1 MYSYGQVEAAL
12 AAVHRIPPKAI
23 GAFKGRIK
31 HFQRIG
37 IVPASPGK
45 GKRIDYS
52 HADVYLWG
60 FCLELASFGMD
71 PVTIKKISEKIWN
84 AVFYTAFGP
93 ETDSDLYFFFH
104 PALLGKDFAA
114 ELLQSSEAPDGA
126 PSLLFWFIAN
136 DLAAELDKFAKTP
149 QTKET
154 ASRFRARYAAFNLNK
169 LRRDIDSALGT
180 A

>member
-12 AAVHRIPPKAI
+12 AAVHRIPPKAL

-52 HADVYLWG
+52 LTDVYLWG
-60 FCLELASFGMD
+60 FCLEFAEFGMD
-71 PVTIKKISEKIWN
+71 PVTIKKLADKMWN
-84 AVFYTAFGP
+84 NIYYEAFGP
-93 ETDSDLYFFFH
+93 QPESDLYFFFH

-114 ELLQSSEAPDGA
+114 ELMQSIETPDGA
-126 PSLLFWFIAN
+126 PSSIRFIISQ
-136 DLAAELDKFAKTP
+136 DLAEVDKLAKTP
-149 QTKET
+149 QAKET
-154 ASRFRARYAAFNLNK
+154 ASRFRARYAAINLSK
-169 LRRDIDSALGT
+169 LRCDIDAALG
-180 A
+180 AAG

>member
-12 AAVHRIPPKAI
+12 AAVHRIPPKAV

-52 HADVYLWG
+52 LTDVYLWG
-60 FCLELASFGMD
+60 FCLEFAEFGMD
-71 PVTIKKISEKIWN
+71 PVTIKKIAVRVWN
-84 AVFYTAFGP
+84 YVYYEAFGP
-93 ETDSDLYFFFH
+93 ERDSDRYFFFH
-104 PALLGKDFAA
+104 PAILGKDFPA
-114 ELLQSSEAPDGA
+114 ELAQSIEAPDGA
-126 PSLLFWFIAN
+126 PNSYSFLIDS
-136 DLAAELDKFAKTP
+136 DLHAGLDRSAKTP
-149 QTKET
+149 QDKEI
-154 ASRFRARYAAFNLNK
+154 ASRFRARYVAINLSR
-169 LRRDIDSALGT
+169 LRRDIDFALGG